1 MFWRMVTKTL
11 IRQRGKMLMIAF
23 TVILGV
29 SLSTAMMNVMLG
41 VGDKVN
47 RELKVYGANI
57 TVRHK
62 DAALMNDL
70 YGLTGQGVNDKF
82 LYEED
87 VLKLKSIFWGFNIL
101 DFAPMLEGHATLTIA
116 SDFQPERTLP
126 ENNTNMQTAN
136 TSPVNNTNMQS
147 ANTSPQN
154 NIYVQLLGTWPEKNT
169 VLPTGEELHT
179 GLKALRTWWEI
190 LPGGEWLSEND
201 NDSVMVGHMLAEQNN
216 IHTGDSITL
225 NGKPFTV
232 KAIFNDGGNDDSK
245 ILMTL
250 PAVQDI
256 MNLHGRVS
264 TIEVSAL
271 TTPDNDLARKAAQDP
286 RSLSPE
292 EYETWYCTAYVSAIC
307 HQIQEVIRDGV
318 AKPVRQVAESEGT
331 ILNKTTLLMVL
342 ITILSSIGSA
352 LAISNLITASVIE
365 RSQELGLLKALGAY
379 NWQIVLLVLLEV
391 MITGLFGGIL
401 GYFLGIGFAQIIGQT
416 VFGSYIEI
424 ARMVILIVAVI
435 LFFVTVLGSIPAIRY
450 LTALKPTEVLHG
462 K

>member
-1 MFWRMVTKTL
+1 MIIKTL
-11 IRQRGKMLMIAF
+11 IRQKSKMLMIAF
-23 TVILGV
+23 TVVLGV

-62 DAALMNDL
+62 DAALMSDL
-70 YGLTGQGVNDKF
+70 YGLEGQGVNDKF
-82 LYEED
+82 LYEDD

-101 DFAPMLEGHATLTIA
+101 DFSPMLEGKALMNGVDVGI
-116 SDFQPERTLP
+116 
-126 ENNTNMQTAN
+126 
-136 TSPVNNTNMQS
+136 
-147 ANTSPQN
+147 
-154 NIYVQLLGTWPEKNT
+154 IGTWPEKHA
-169 VLPTGEELHT
+169 VLPTGEELNT
-179 GLKALRTWWEI
+179 GLKALRTWWEVS
-190 LPGGEWLSEND
+190 GEWLGESD
-201 NDSVMVGHMLAEQNN
+201 DKSVMIGHILASQNKINVG
-216 IHTGDSITL
+216 DKVTL
-225 NGKPFTV
+225 NSEAFTV
-232 KAIFNDGGNDDSK
+232 KGIFNDGGNFDNK

-250 PAVQDI
+250 PTAQKLL
-256 MNLHGRVS
+256 NLPGKIS
-264 TIEVSAL
+264 SIEVSAL

-286 RSLSPE
+286 RSLSPD

-331 ILNKTTLLMVL
+331 ILNKTTLLMIL

-379 NWQIVLLVLLEV
+379 NWQIVLLVLAEV
-391 MITGLFGGIL
+391 MITGLAGGII
-401 GYFLGIGFAQIIGQT
+401 GYFMGIGFAQIIGQT

-435 LFFVTVLGSIPAIRY
+435 LFFVTLIGSIPAIRY
-450 LTALKPTEVLHG
+450 LTALRPTEVLHG

>member
-1 MFWRMVTKTL
+1 MFWHMVLKTI
-11 IRQRGKMLMIAF
+11 IRQKSKMLMIAF

-57 TVRHK
+57 AVRHK

-70 YGLTGQGVNDKF
+70 YGLNEGTGINDKF
-82 LYEED
+82 LFEED
-87 VLKLKSIFWGFNIL
+87 VLKLKTIFWGFNIL
-101 DFAPMLEGHATLTIA
+101 DFAPMLEGKVILNSSEVPIIGTWIAKHATL
-116 SDFQPERTLP
+116 S
-126 ENNTNMQTAN
+126 
-136 TSPVNNTNMQS
+136 
-147 ANTSPQN
+147 
-154 NIYVQLLGTWPEKNT
+154 
-169 VLPTGEELHT
+169 TGEELNT
-179 GLKALRTWWEI
+179 GLKSLRTWWDIQGDWIQEDNNNEVMLGNLLAKKI
-190 LPGGEWLSEND
+190 NAKIND
-201 NDSVMVGHMLAEQNN
+201 VISLNN
-216 IHTGDSITL
+216 KDFI
-225 NGKPFTV
+225 V
-232 KAIFNDGGNDDSK
+232 KGIFNDGGDADNE

-250 PAVQDI
+250 SAAQDLL
-256 MNLHGRVS
+256 NLHGKIS
-264 TIEVSAL
+264 NIEVSAL
-271 TTPDNDLARKAAQDP
+271 TTPDNDLAKKAAQNP
-286 RSLSPE
+286 RALSPE

-331 ILNKTTLLMVL
+331 ILNKTTLLMIL

-379 NWQIVLLVLLEV
+379 NWQIALLVLVEV
-391 MITGLFGGIL
+391 MITGLLGGIL

-424 ARMVILIVAVI
+424 AQMVILIVSVI
-435 LFFVTVLGSIPAIRY
+435 LFFVTLAGSIPAIRY
-450 LTALKPTEVLHG
+450 LMALKPTEVLHG

>member
-1 MFWRMVTKTL
+1 MITKTL
-11 IRQRGKMLMIAF
+11 IRQKSKMIMIAF
-23 TVILGV
+23 TVVLGV

-62 DAALMNDL
+62 DAALMSDL
-70 YGLTGQGVNDKF
+70 YGLEGQGVNDKF
-82 LYEED
+82 LREDD

-101 DFAPMLEGHATLTIA
+101 DFAPILEGRADLNGSEVSI
-116 SDFQPERTLP
+116 
-126 ENNTNMQTAN
+126 
-136 TSPVNNTNMQS
+136 
-147 ANTSPQN
+147 
-154 NIYVQLLGTWPEKNT
+154 IGTWPEKHAT
-169 VLPTGEELHT
+169 LPTGEELHT
-179 GLKALRTWWEI
+179 GLKSLRTWWAVN
-190 LPGGEWLSEND
+190 GEWLEED
-201 NDSVMVGHMLAEQNN
+201 DDDGVMIGHLLASQKN
-216 IHTGDSITL
+216 IHAGDEITIDSEE
-225 NGKPFTV
+225 FTV
-232 KAIFNDGGNDDSK
+232 KGIFNDGGNDDGK
-245 ILMTL
+245 VLMTL
-250 PAVQDI
+250 PSAQKLL
-256 MNLHGRVS
+256 NLPGRVS
-264 TIEVSAL
+264 DIEVSAL

-307 HQIQEVIRDGV
+307 HQIQEVIEDGV

-379 NWQIVLLVLLEV
+379 NWQIVILVLAEV
-391 MITGLFGGIL
+391 MITGIAGGVV
-401 GYFLGIGFAQIIGQT
+401 GYFMGIGFAQIIGQT

-435 LFFVTVLGSIPAIRY
+435 LFLVTLIGSIPAIRY
-450 LTALKPTEVLHG
+450 LMALKPTEVLHG

>member
-1 MFWRMVTKTL
+1 MFWHMIIKTL
-11 IRQRGKMLMIAF
+11 IRQKNKMLMIAF
-23 TVILGV
+23 TVVLGV

-62 DAALMNDL
+62 DAALMSDL
-70 YGLTGQGVNDKF
+70 YGLEGQGVNDKF
-82 LYEED
+82 LHEDD

-101 DFAPMLEGHATLTIA
+101 DFAPILEGRV
-116 SDFQPERTLP
+116 SFNGVD
-126 ENNTNMQTAN
+126 TA
-136 TSPVNNTNMQS
+136 
-147 ANTSPQN
+147 
-154 NIYVQLLGTWPEKNT
+154 IIGTWPEKNAT
-169 VLPTGEELHT
+169 LPTGEELHT
-179 GLKALRTWWEI
+179 GLKALRTWWEVNGQW
-190 LPGGEWLSEND
+190 LGED
-201 NDSVMVGHMLAEQNN
+201 DDDSVMVGHILADQNKISVN
-216 IHTGDSITL
+216 DKITL
-225 NGKPFTV
+225 TANGQSKIFTV
-232 KAIFNDGGNDDSK
+232 KGIFNDGGNSDSK

-250 PAVQDI
+250 PSAQAM
-256 MNLHGRVS
+256 MNLSGRVS
-264 TIEVSAL
+264 AIEVSAL

-286 RSLSPE
+286 RSLSPD

-342 ITILSSIGSA
+342 ITILSAIGSS

-379 NWQIVLLVLLEV
+379 NWQIVLLVLAEV
-391 MITGLFGGIL
+391 MITGLAGGVV
-401 GYFLGIGFAQIIGQT
+401 GYFVGIGFAQVIGQT

-424 ARMVILIVAVI
+424 ARMVILIVTVI
-435 LFFVTVLGSIPAIRY
+435 LFFVTLFGSIPAIRY
-450 LTALKPTEVLHG
+450 LMALKPTEVLHG

>member
-11 IRQRGKMLMIAF
+11 TRQRGKMLMIAF

-101 DFAPMLEGHATLTIA
+101 DFAPMLEGHAILTTRAI
-116 SDFQPERTLP
+116 DFQPERTLP

-136 TSPVNNTNMQS
+136 TSPVNNTNMQI

-154 NIYVQLLGTWPEKNT
+154 NIDVQLLGTWPEKNT

-190 LPGGEWLSEND
+190 SGEWLSEND
-201 NDSVMVGHMLAEQNN
+201 NDSVMVGHILATQNH
-216 IHTGDSITL
+216 IHTGDSIIL

-286 RSLSPE
+286 RSLSPD

-318 AKPVRQVAESEGT
+318 ANPVRQVAESEGT

>member
-1 MFWRMVTKTL
+1 MFLQMIIKTL
-11 IRQRGKMLMIAF
+11 IRQKSKMMMIAF

-62 DAALMNDL
+62 DAALMSDL
-70 YGLTGQGVNDKF
+70 YGLNEGLGVNDKF

-101 DFAPMLEGHATLTIA
+101 DFAPMLDGRALMN
-116 SDFQPERTLP
+116 S
-126 ENNTNMQTAN
+126 
-136 TSPVNNTNMQS
+136 
-147 ANTSPQN
+147 
-154 NIYVQLLGTWPEKNT
+154 NIDVAIIGTWTEKHA
-169 VLPTGEELHT
+169 VLSTGEELNT
-179 GLKALRTWWEI
+179 GLKSLRTWWDVK
-190 LPGGEWLSEND
+190 GEWTGEDD
-201 NDSVMVGHMLAEQNN
+201 NDSVMIGSMLASENN
-216 IHTGDSITL
+216 IHVGDKLTL
-225 NGKPFTV
+225 RNEGREKIFTV
-232 KAIFNDGGNDDSK
+232 KGIFNDGGNADNK

-250 PAVQDI
+250 SAAQDL
-256 MNLHGRVS
+256 MNLNGKVS
-264 TIEVSAL
+264 SIEVSAL

-286 RSLSPE
+286 TSLSPD

-331 ILNKTTLLMVL
+331 ILNKTTLLMIL

-379 NWQIVLLVLLEV
+379 NWQIALLVLAEV
-391 MITGLFGGIL
+391 MITGLIGGVL
-401 GYFLGIGFAQIIGQT
+401 GYFLGIGFAQVIGQT

-435 LFFVTVLGSIPAIRY
+435 LFFVTLIGSIPAIRY
-450 LTALKPTEVLHG
+450 LMALKPTEVLHG

>member
-1 MFWRMVTKTL
+1 
-11 IRQRGKMLMIAF
+11 MIAF

-62 DAALMNDL
+62 DAALMSDL
-70 YGLTGQGVNDKF
+70 YGLNEGLGVNDKF
-82 LYEED
+82 LHEED

-101 DFAPMLEGHATLTIA
+101 DFAPMLDGRVLMN
-116 SDFQPERTLP
+116 SDVDAAI
-126 ENNTNMQTAN
+126 M
-136 TSPVNNTNMQS
+136 
-147 ANTSPQN
+147 
-154 NIYVQLLGTWPEKNT
+154 GTWPEKHA
-169 VLPTGEELHT
+169 VLSTGEELNT
-179 GLKALRTWWEI
+179 GLKSLRAWWDVK
-190 LPGGEWLSEND
+190 GEWLNEND
-201 NDSVMVGHMLAEQNN
+201 NDSVMLGSILASENN
-216 IHTGDSITL
+216 IHIGDKITL
-225 NGKPFTV
+225 NEKNFTV
-232 KAIFNDGGNDDSK
+232 KGIFNDGGNADSK

-250 PAVQDI
+250 SSAQAL
-256 MNLHGRVS
+256 MNLPGKVS
-264 TIEVSAL
+264 SIEVSAL

-331 ILNKTTLLMVL
+331 ILNKTTLLMIL

-379 NWQIVLLVLLEV
+379 NWQIALLVLVEV

-435 LFFVTVLGSIPAIRY
+435 LFFVTLLGSIPAIRY
-450 LTALKPTEVLHG
+450 LMALKPTEVLHG

>member
-1 MFWRMVTKTL
+1 MFWRMITKTL
-11 IRQRGKMLMIAF
+11 IRQKSKMIMIAF
-23 TVILGV
+23 TVVLGV

-62 DAALMNDL
+62 DAALMSDL
-70 YGLTGQGVNDKF
+70 YGLEGQGVNDKF
-82 LYEED
+82 LREDD

-101 DFAPMLEGHATLTIA
+101 DFAPMLEG
-116 SDFQPERTLP
+116 R
-126 ENNTNMQTAN
+126 AN
-136 TSPVNNTNMQS
+136 LDGSEV
-147 ANTSPQN
+147 A
-154 NIYVQLLGTWPEKNT
+154 IIGTWPEKHAT
-169 VLPTGEELHT
+169 LPTGEELYT
-179 GLKALRTWWEI
+179 GLKSLRSWWEI
-190 LPGGEWLSEND
+190 SGEWLNEDD
-201 NDSVMVGHMLAEQNN
+201 NSAVMIGRLLASQKN
-216 IHTGDSITL
+216 IHVNDTVTI
-225 NGKPFTV
+225 NGENFTV
-232 KAIFNDGGNDDSK
+232 KGIFNDGGNDDGK

-250 PAVQDI
+250 PSAQKI
-256 MNLHGRVS
+256 LGLSGKVS
-264 TIEVSAL
+264 DIEVSAL

-286 RSLSPE
+286 RNLSPE

-307 HQIQEVIRDGV
+307 HQIQEVIQDGV
-318 AKPVRQVAESEGT
+318 AKPVRQVAASEGT

-365 RSQELGLLKALGAY
+365 RSQELGLLKALGAH
-379 NWQIVLLVLLEV
+379 NWQIVILVLAEV
-391 MITGLFGGIL
+391 MITGIAGGIV
-401 GYFLGIGFAQIIGQT
+401 GYFMGIGFAQIIGQT

-435 LFFVTVLGSIPAIRY
+435 LFLVTIIGSIPAIRY
-450 LTALKPTEVLHG
+450 LMALKPTEVLHG

>member
-1 MFWRMVTKTL
+1 MFWRMITKTL
-11 IRQRGKMLMIAF
+11 IRQKGKMLMIAF
-23 TVILGV
+23 TVVLGV

-62 DAALMNDL
+62 DAALMSDL
-70 YGLTGQGVNDKF
+70 YGQGVSDKF
-82 LYEED
+82 LHEDD

-101 DFAPMLEGHATLTIA
+101 DFAPMLEGHAELA
-116 SDFQPERTLP
+116 GAGDVS
-126 ENNTNMQTAN
+126 
-136 TSPVNNTNMQS
+136 
-147 ANTSPQN
+147 
-154 NIYVQLLGTWPEKNT
+154 LLGTWPEKHA
-169 VLPTGEELHT
+169 VLPTGEDLHT
-179 GLKALRTWWEI
+179 GLKSLRTWWEI
-190 LPGGEWLSEND
+190 DGEWLNEDEN
-201 NDSVMVGHMLAEQNN
+201 NSVMMGHLLASRNN
-216 IHTGDSITL
+216 IHVGDNITL
-225 NGKPFTV
+225 AGKSFHV
-232 KAIFNDGGNDDSK
+232 KAIFNDGGNSDEK

-250 PAVQDI
+250 PALQEI
-256 MNLHGRVS
+256 MNLPGKVS

-331 ILNKTTLLMVL
+331 ILNKTTLLMIL

-379 NWQIVLLVLLEV
+379 NWHIALLVLVEV
-391 MITGLFGGIL
+391 MLTGLAGGVV

-435 LFFVTVLGSIPAIRY
+435 LFFVTLFGSIPAIRY
-450 LTALKPTEVLHG
+450 LMALKPTEVLHG

>member
-1 MFWRMVTKTL
+1 MVTKTL
-11 IRQRGKMLMIAF
+11 IRQKSKMLMIAF

-62 DAALMNDL
+62 DAALMSDL
-70 YGLTGQGVNDKF
+70 YGLNEGLGVNDKF
-82 LYEED
+82 LHEED
-87 VLKLKSIFWGFNIL
+87 ILKLKTIFWGFNIL
-101 DFAPMLEGHATLTIA
+101 DFAPMLDGHAIL
-116 SDFQPERTLP
+116 Q
-126 ENNTNMQTAN
+126 AN
-136 TSPVNNTNMQS
+136 GRVAGDVS
-147 ANTSPQN
+147 
-154 NIYVQLLGTWPEKNT
+154 LLGTWPDKHAI
-169 VLPTGEELHT
+169 LSTGEELNT
-179 GLKALRTWWEI
+179 GLKALRTWWDI
-190 LPGGEWLSEND
+190 KGEWLNEND
-201 NDSVMVGHMLAEQNN
+201 SDAVMIGNLLASRNN
-216 IHTGDSITL
+216 IHVGDAITL
-225 NGKPFTV
+225 TNNGLVKNFRV
-232 KAIFNDGGNDDSK
+232 KAIFNDGGNSDGK
-245 ILMTL
+245 ILMPL
-250 PAVQDI
+250 ESVQEL
-256 MNLHGRVS
+256 MNLSGKIS
-264 TIEVSAL
+264 NIEVSAL

-286 RSLSPE
+286 RSLSPD

-331 ILNKTTLLMVL
+331 ILNKTTLLMIL

-379 NWQIVLLVLLEV
+379 NWQIALLVLVEV
-391 MITGLFGGIL
+391 MMTGLLGGVL

-424 ARMVILIVAVI
+424 ARMVILIVAII
-435 LFFVTVLGSIPAIRY
+435 LFFVTLIGSIPAIRY
-450 LTALKPTEVLHG
+450 LMALKPTEVLHG

>member
-1 MFWRMVTKTL
+1 MFLRMITKTL
-11 IRQRGKMLMIAF
+11 IRQKSKMIMIAF
-23 TVILGV
+23 TVVLGV

-62 DAALMNDL
+62 DAALMSDL
-70 YGLTGQGVNDKF
+70 YGLEGQGVNDKF
-82 LYEED
+82 LREDD

-101 DFAPMLEGHATLTIA
+101 DFAPMLEGRANLNG
-116 SDFQPERTLP
+116 SDV
-126 ENNTNMQTAN
+126 
-136 TSPVNNTNMQS
+136 S
-147 ANTSPQN
+147 
-154 NIYVQLLGTWPEKNT
+154 IIGTWPEKHAT
-169 VLPTGEELHT
+169 LPTGEELHT
-179 GLKALRTWWEI
+179 GLKALRTWWEVS
-190 LPGGEWLSEND
+190 GEWLGEND
-201 NDSVMVGHMLAEQNN
+201 NDSVMIGHLLASQNN
-216 IHTGDSITL
+216 IHVGDSITL
-225 NGKPFTV
+225 SGKTFTV
-232 KAIFNDGGNDDSK
+232 KGIFNDGGNSDSK

-250 PAVQDI
+250 PAAQGLL
-256 MNLHGRVS
+256 NLQGRVS
-264 TIEVSAL
+264 EIEVSAL

-286 RSLSPE
+286 HSLSPD

-307 HQIQEVIRDGV
+307 HQIQEVIQDGV

-331 ILNKTTLLMVL
+331 ILNKTTLLMIL

-379 NWQIVLLVLLEV
+379 NWQIAILVLAEV
-391 MITGLFGGIL
+391 MITGLAGGVI
-401 GYFLGIGFAQIIGQT
+401 GYFMGIGFAQVIGQT

-424 ARMVILIVAVI
+424 ARMVILIVALI
-435 LFFVTVLGSIPAIRY
+435 LFLVTLIGSIPAIRY
-450 LTALKPTEVLHG
+450 LMALKPTEVLHG

>member
-1 MFWRMVTKTL
+1 MANDNKNSRPSEKQDAHDSFHSRV
-11 IRQRGKMLMIAF
+11 RGVALY
-23 TVILGV
+23 GY
-29 SLSTAMMNVMLG
+29 
-41 VGDKVN
+41 DERYD

-62 DAALMNDL
+62 DAALMSDL
-70 YGLTGQGVNDKF
+70 YGTGVNDKF
-82 LYEED
+82 LYEDD

-101 DFAPMLEGHATLTIA
+101 DFAPMLDGNAIMTTNGKTSEVSLVGTWTEKHATL
-116 SDFQPERTLP
+116 S
-126 ENNTNMQTAN
+126 
-136 TSPVNNTNMQS
+136 
-147 ANTSPQN
+147 
-154 NIYVQLLGTWPEKNT
+154 
-169 VLPTGEELHT
+169 TGEELST
-179 GLKALRTWWEI
+179 GLKGLRTWWDVQ
-190 LPGGEWLSEND
+190 GEWLNEND
-201 NDSVMVGHMLAEQNN
+201 NASVMLGKLLASQNN
-216 IHTGDSITL
+216 IHVGDAITL
-225 NGKPFTV
+225 TANGMSKNFIV
-232 KAIFNDGGNDDSK
+232 KGIYNDGGNDDEK

-250 PAVQDI
+250 AAVQEL
-256 MNLHGRVS
+256 MNLTGKVS
-264 TIEVSAL
+264 SIEVSAL

-286 RSLSPE
+286 RSLSPD

-318 AKPVRQVAESEGT
+318 AKAVRQVAESEGT
-331 ILNKTTLLMVL
+331 ILNKTTLLMIL

-379 NWQIVLLVLLEV
+379 NWQIALLVLLEV
-391 MITGLFGGIL
+391 MLTGLAGGVA

-435 LFFVTVLGSIPAIRY
+435 LFFVTLLGSVPAIRY
-450 LTALKPTEVLHG
+450 LMALKPTEVLHG

>member
-1 MFWRMVTKTL
+1 MKTL

-101 DFAPMLEGHATLTIA
+101 DFSPMLEGNALLEGVG
-116 SDFQPERTLP
+116 D
-126 ENNTNMQTAN
+126 
-136 TSPVNNTNMQS
+136 
-147 ANTSPQN
+147 
-154 NIYVQLLGTWPEKNT
+154 VQLLGTWPEKHAT
-169 VLPTGEELHT
+169 LSTGEELHT
-179 GLKALRTWWEI
+179 GLKALRTWWEVK
-190 LPGGEWLSEND
+190 GEWLGEND
-201 NDSVMVGHMLAEQNN
+201 DDSVMMGHILADAHN
-216 IHTGDSITL
+216 IHAGDTITL
-225 NGKPFTV
+225 AGKPFTV
-232 KAIFNDGGNDDSK
+232 KGIFNDGGNDDSK

-286 RSLSPE
+286 HSLSPD

-424 ARMVILIVAVI
+424 ARMVILIVTVI

>member
-1 MFWRMVTKTL
+1 
-11 IRQRGKMLMIAF
+11 MIAF

-286 RSLSPE
+286 RSLSPD

>member
-70 YGLTGQGVNDKF
+70 YGLSGQGVNDKF
-82 LYEED
+82 LQEED

-101 DFAPMLEGHATLTIA
+101 DFAPMLEGHAELQGE
-116 SDFQPERTLP
+116 D
-126 ENNTNMQTAN
+126 
-136 TSPVNNTNMQS
+136 
-147 ANTSPQN
+147 
-154 NIYVQLLGTWPEKNT
+154 VQLVGTWPEKHA
-169 VLPTGEELHT
+169 VLSTGEELHT

-190 LPGGEWLSEND
+190 SGEWLSEDD
-201 NDSVMVGHMLAEQNN
+201 NDAVMIGRELADSHN
-216 IHTGDSITL
+216 IHAGDTITL
-225 NGKPFTV
+225 SGKSYTV
-232 KAIFNDGGNDDSK
+232 KGVFNDGGNDDSK

-286 RSLSPE
+286 RSLSPD

>member
-1 MFWRMVTKTL
+1 MFWHMIFKTL
-11 IRQRGKMLMIAF
+11 IRQKGKMLMIAF
-23 TVILGV
+23 TVVLGV

-62 DAALMNDL
+62 DAALMSDL
-70 YGLTGQGVNDKF
+70 YGLTEGLGVNDKF
-82 LYEED
+82 LYEDD

-101 DFAPMLEGHATLTIA
+101 DFAPMLDGKAML
-116 SDFQPERTLP
+116 
-126 ENNTNMQTAN
+126 NNSNE
-136 TSPVNNTNMQS
+136 VNL
-147 ANTSPQN
+147 
-154 NIYVQLLGTWPEKNT
+154 IGTWPEKHAI
-169 VLPTGEELHT
+169 LSTGEELNT
-179 GLKALRTWWEI
+179 GLKSLRTWWDI
-190 LPGGEWLSEND
+190 QGEWLKEND
-201 NDSVMVGHMLAEQNN
+201 DDFVMLGKLIAEKYKIN
-216 IHTGDSITL
+216 IGDSITL
-225 NGKPFTV
+225 NNKNFIV
-232 KAIFNDGGNDDSK
+232 KGIFHDGGQADEK

-250 PAVQDI
+250 PAVQNL
-256 MNLHGRVS
+256 MNLHGKIS
-264 TIEVSAL
+264 EIEVSAL

-286 RSLSPE
+286 RSLSPD

-307 HQIQEVIRDGV
+307 HQIQEVITDGV

-331 ILNKTTLLMVL
+331 ILNKTTLLMIL

-379 NWQIVLLVLLEV
+379 NWQIVLLVLIEV
-391 MITGLFGGIL
+391 MLTGLFGGVA

-424 ARMVILIVAVI
+424 AKMVILIVAVI
-435 LFFVTVLGSIPAIRY
+435 LFFVTLLGSVPAIRY
-450 LTALKPTEVLHG
+450 LMALKPTEVLHG

>member
-1 MFWRMVTKTL
+1 MFWRMIFKTL
-11 IRQRGKMLMIAF
+11 VRQKSKMLMIAF
-23 TVILGV
+23 TVVLGV

-62 DAALMNDL
+62 DAALMSDL
-70 YGLTGQGVNDKF
+70 YGLTDGMGVNDKF
-82 LYEED
+82 LYEAD
-87 VLKLKSIFWGFNIL
+87 VLNLKSIFWGFNIL
-101 DFAPMLEGHATLTIA
+101 EFTPILEGQAIIRADGKNSEVSLI
-116 SDFQPERTLP
+116 
-126 ENNTNMQTAN
+126 
-136 TSPVNNTNMQS
+136 
-147 ANTSPQN
+147 
-154 NIYVQLLGTWPEKNT
+154 GTWPEKHAI
-169 VLPTGEELHT
+169 LSTGEELST

-190 LPGGEWLSEND
+190 EGEWLGEDD
-201 NDSVMVGHMLAEQNN
+201 NRSVMLGKLIATNNN
-216 IHTGDSITL
+216 IHVGDSISLT
-225 NGKPFTV
+225 NNNVSQNFIV
-232 KAIFNDGGNDDSK
+232 KGIYDDGGQADNK
-245 ILMTL
+245 VLMTL
-250 PAVQDI
+250 SAIQEL
-256 MNLHGRVS
+256 MNLPGKIS
-264 TIEVSAL
+264 SIEVSAL

-286 RSLSPE
+286 RSLSPD

-318 AKPVRQVAESEGT
+318 AKAVRQVAESEGT
-331 ILNKTTLLMVL
+331 ILNKTTLLMIL

-379 NWQIVLLVLLEV
+379 NWQIVLLVLIEV
-391 MITGLFGGIL
+391 MLTGLAGGVA

-435 LFFVTVLGSIPAIRY
+435 LFFVTLLGSVPAIRY
-450 LTALKPTEVLHG
+450 LMALKPTEVLHG

>member
-1 MFWRMVTKTL
+1 MFWRMITKTL

-23 TVILGV
+23 TVVLGV

-82 LYEED
+82 LHEED

-101 DFAPMLEGHATLTIA
+101 DFAPMLDGRAVLNGGTE
-116 SDFQPERTLP
+116 
-126 ENNTNMQTAN
+126 
-136 TSPVNNTNMQS
+136 
-147 ANTSPQN
+147 
-154 NIYVQLLGTWPEKNT
+154 VQLVGTWPEKHT
-169 VLPTGEELHT
+169 TLPTGEELHT
-179 GLKALRTWWEI
+179 GLKALRTWWEVD
-190 LPGGEWLSEND
+190 GSWLGEND
-201 NDSVMVGHMLAEQNN
+201 NASVMIGHLLAEQNN
-216 IHTGDSITL
+216 IHAGDSITL

-379 NWQIVLLVLLEV
+379 NWQIVLLVLVEV
-391 MITGLFGGIL
+391 MMTGLLGGVL

-435 LFFVTVLGSIPAIRY
+435 LFFVTLLGSVPAIRY

>member
-1 MFWRMVTKTL
+1 MFWHMIIKTL
-11 IRQRGKMLMIAF
+11 IRQRSKMLMIAF

-62 DAALMNDL
+62 DAALMSDL
-70 YGLTGQGVNDKF
+70 YGLNEGLGVNDKF

-101 DFAPMLEGHATLTIA
+101 DFAPMLDGRAAMNSSSEVSLIGTWTEKHATL
-116 SDFQPERTLP
+116 S
-126 ENNTNMQTAN
+126 
-136 TSPVNNTNMQS
+136 
-147 ANTSPQN
+147 
-154 NIYVQLLGTWPEKNT
+154 
-169 VLPTGEELHT
+169 TGEELST
-179 GLKALRTWWEI
+179 GLKSLRTWWDVK
-190 LPGGEWLSEND
+190 GEWLND
-201 NDSVMVGHMLAEQNN
+201 DDSVMVGSILASEKN
-216 IHTGDSITL
+216 IHVGDSITL
-225 NGKPFTV
+225 TNNGNTKTFTV
-232 KAIFNDGGNDDSK
+232 KGIFNDGGNSDSK

-250 PAVQDI
+250 PALQAL
-256 MNLHGRVS
+256 MNLHGKVS
-264 TIEVSAL
+264 SIEVSAL

-286 RSLSPE
+286 TSLSPD

-379 NWQIVLLVLLEV
+379 NWQIALLVLVEV
-391 MITGLFGGIL
+391 MMTGLIGGVL
-401 GYFLGIGFAQIIGQT
+401 GYFLGIGFAQVIGQT

-435 LFFVTVLGSIPAIRY
+435 LFFVTLIGSIPAIRY
-450 LTALKPTEVLHG
+450 LMALKPTEVLHG